1 MENNELENLKIRYLE
16 LTSLF
21 ETNKIL
27 NASLDLHSI
36 LDNLLLTA
44 MGRLMIGQGAV
55 FIQVEDS
62 VFELKALK
70 GLPTQLLGQ
79 VFSALQAIKNPSF
92 VSECAGA
99 SDHFCR
105 FLKKN
110 GLQIIIPM
118 ISNGKEIGF
127 VTFGRKFIQSGYNP
141 DEINF
146 LESLVSSAAIAVDK
160 GLLFDELKNTN
171 RKLDK
176 KVQELNTLFEISR
189 ELNSTLDIQ
198 KILNVL
204 SFAVMGELLI
214 NRCLVALS
222 ANQKL
227 KVRLVRGIDAP
238 VAEIESWLQ
247 NSTCA
252 ESLGKYPVLELQTL
266 AGQAT
271 DLDFLKQLGLEYCVA
286 MSAQDTFKGF
296 LAIGKKV
303 TGEDLSQTELGF
315 LETLA
320 NDAVSAIENAQM
332 VEQMLEKQRMEEELK
347 IARDIQKR
355 LLPEY
360 CPHYDALEIST
371 VNHSCME
378 VGGDYY
384 DCISLG
390 DSRLGIAIADV
401 SGKSTPAALLMANL
415 QASLRALAGNGKSV
429 QEITK
434 KINDLI
440 YQNTTSDKFIT
451 FFYSELSIRESTLT
465 YTNAGHNPP
474 ILFHQD
480 GSYQFLKT
488 GGIILGMMPH
498 MAYEEE
504 AVQFHPNDVLV
515 LYTDGITEAQNQD
528 EEEFGEERLIQKI
541 YENLSRTAEDISE
554 GILEAVTAF
563 SNAGDQTDDI
573 TLLVVKF
580 K

>member
-1 MENNELENLKIRYLE
+1 MKNTELENLKIRYLE

-55 FIQVEDS
+55 FIRIKDS
-62 VFELKALK
+62 VFELKAVK
-70 GLPTQLLGQ
+70 GLSTKLLGQ
-79 VFSALQAIKNPSF
+79 IFSVPQSINNASF
-92 VSECAGA
+92 ASECIGA
-99 SDHFCR
+99 KDQFCQ
-105 FLKKN
+105 FLKEN

-118 ISNGKEIGF
+118 ISNGKEIGLAS
-127 VTFGRKFIQSGYNP
+127 FGKKFIRSEYNP

-160 GLLFDELKNTN
+160 GLLFDELRNTN
-171 RKLDK
+171 RELDK

-189 ELNSTLDIQ
+189 ELNATLDIQ

-204 SFAVMGELLI
+204 SFAVMGQLLI
-214 NRCLVALS
+214 NRCLVVFS
-222 ANQKL
+222 ENHQL
-227 KVRLVRGIDAP
+227 KVRLVRGLDVP
-238 VAEIESWLQ
+238 VSEIEDRLQ
-247 NSTCA
+247 KSDCI
-252 ESLGKYPVLELQTL
+252 SRLSKHPVLELASLMDQENDL
-266 AGQAT
+266 A
-271 DLDFLKQLGLEYCVA
+271 FLRQWGLEYCVA
-286 MSAQDTFKGF
+286 MSAQDRFKGF

-303 TGEDLSQTELGF
+303 AGEEMSQTELGF

-332 VEQMLEKQRMEEELK
+332 VEQMLEKQRIEEELK

-360 CPHYDALEIST
+360 CPQYDRVEISAI
-371 VNHSCME
+371 NHSCTE

-390 DSRLGIAIADV
+390 ENQLGIAIADV

-415 QASLRALAGNGKSV
+415 QASLRALANDGKSV
-429 QEITK
+429 RK
-434 KINDLI
+434 MVGKINDLV
-440 YQNTTSDKFIT
+440 YKNTTSDKFIT
-451 FFYSELSIRESTLT
+451 FFYGELSVQESAFT

-474 ILFHQD
+474 LLFHQD
-480 GSYQFLKT
+480 GSYQFLDT

-504 AVQFHPNDVLV
+504 TIRLQPNDTLV
-515 LYTDGITEAQNQD
+515 LYTDGITEAQNLE
-528 EEEFGEERLIQKI
+528 EEEFGEERLIQEI
-541 YENLSRTAEDISE
+541 YENRTRTAEDISE
-554 GILEAVTAF
+554 RILKAVKTF
-563 SNAGDQTDDI
+563 SNEADQADDI